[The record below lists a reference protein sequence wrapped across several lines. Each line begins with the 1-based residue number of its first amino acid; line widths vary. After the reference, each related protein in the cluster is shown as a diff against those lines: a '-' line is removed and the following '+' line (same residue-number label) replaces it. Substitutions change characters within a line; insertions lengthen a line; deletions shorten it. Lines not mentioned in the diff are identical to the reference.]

1 MHPRDIA
8 PHEILLPVKPAFI
21 VFTLIAALM
30 INLLPWSGL
39 FLALKPDF
47 AALARA
53 YGGLGET
60 VTRTEAF
67 APALER
73 ALAADKPSLLHLVI
87 DPQAVTMNATI
98 DDLRRQA
105 TTRSG

>member
-1 MHPRDIA
+1 MHQERRYPER
-8 PHEILLPVKPAFI
+8 VYGT
-21 VFTLIAALM
+21 TLA
-30 INLLPWSGL
+30 N
-39 FLALKPDF
+39 PDF

-53 YGGLGET
+53 YGALGET
-60 VTRTEAF
+60 VIRTEEF
-67 APALER
+67 APALDR

-87 DPQAVTMNATI
+87 AAQAVTMNATI